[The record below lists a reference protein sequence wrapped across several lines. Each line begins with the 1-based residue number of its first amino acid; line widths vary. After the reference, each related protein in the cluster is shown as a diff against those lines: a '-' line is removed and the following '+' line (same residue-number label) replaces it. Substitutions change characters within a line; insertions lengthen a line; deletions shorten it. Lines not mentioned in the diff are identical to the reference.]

1 MSDISLKE
9 TLLSTSTPGIELLK
23 SMNLSNDELRTMR
36 LNQFLNL
43 KDQNKNTSSSTAS
56 SNSISHSNSLKKKQ
70 RKKLFTEERL
80 SEIIETKN

>member
-9 TLLSTSTPGIELLK
+9 SLLSTSAPGIELLK
-23 SMNLSNDELRTMR
+23 SMNLSNDELRKVR
-36 LNQFLNL
+36 LNDFMNL

-56 SNSISHSNSLKKKQ
+56 SNSISHSNSMKKKQ

-80 SEIIETKN
+80 SEVLETKN